1 MHSISSARFWNHFSK
16 NQQIWRHFCVSFCAI
31 SWLNIREK
39 NLIPLPPRFHLSSK
53 PGFCMLLTLNSTKMY
68 WYKGIICVCP
78 AFKVYNHFCRHKTT
92 FLRELFIPAM
102 AKWRQAVSTRRSHF
116 SSYGSDS
123 QKGMRLT
130 TLLIDVTL
138 PSSLVHHLLL
148 FFTSW

>member
-16 NQQIWRHFCVSFCAI
+16 KPTNLTTFLCQFLCNFLAEHQG
-31 SWLNIREK
+31 K

-123 QKGMRLT
+123 QKGTRLT